1 MIKIDKNTKKQLIDL
16 QESKNISLEGNILK
30 LIDTSEDPDFE
41 KYIKDSI
48 EKDRESR
55 KKRLEITKKIQ
66 DQNKNL
72 TELNS
77 ENERINSE
85 IKCALEE
92 MEESKIQI
100 EEQNKELIEWREENE
115 RITQELHKALSSAE
129 EAKKLAENDLDLLQ
143 KKTQFEL
150 IGTIV
155 RISLF
160 VIIGVGVIT
169 TSVYMVA
176 LFLGKDTEIIASTW
190 SNMFGILLTN
200 SFSIIGTIMGVK
212 YAASTKKEEEN

>member
-1 MIKIDKNTKKQLIDL
+1 MVKIDKNTKSQLIEL
-16 QESKNISLEGNILK
+16 QRSKNISLEGNILK
-30 LIDTSEDPDFE
+30 LIDSSDDPEFE

-48 EKDRESR
+48 EKDREGR
-55 KKRLEITKKIQ
+55 KKRLEITKQIQ
-66 DQNKNL
+66 TQNKNL

-85 IKCALEE
+85 IKCALSE
-92 MEESKIQI
+92 MEESKTKI
-100 EEQNKELIEWREENE
+100 ESQNTELVEWREENE
-115 RITQELHKALSSAE
+115 RITQELHKALESAE

-150 IGTIV
+150 IGNIV

-160 VIIGVGVIT
+160 VIIGVGIT
-169 TSVYMVA
+169 TTGVYMVA
-176 LFLGKDTEIIASTW
+176 LFSGKDTEIIASTW

-212 YAASTKKEEEN
+212 YAASSKKEEGN